1 MEIYEI
7 PEKLLLIKRTKS
19 LWSSFAYKKCK
30 DVYGYDSSGLRRY
43 ALIIQLQHDKTVS
56 EEDKEFLEFLM
67 HQEIGMHR
75 NHPYQGAYES
85 MDILAYLLAKF
96 KDVNHIPLFE
106 QAKLCNF
113 DTYYSVDTEY
123 LFSAGIEETIRY
135 VEENDLYRTSS
146 YFQEL
151 EDEIRTLFTAE
162 YLEKWLQ
169 SKVRKYPANQE
180 DESIYTLMDRA
191 IVFGELVEA
200 KRLLEQLE
208 ASLGSEKNDYSYLYY
223 RCKELEEYDKA
234 LFYLNKLIPFQEAAS
249 DQVSLSLRFAEIY
262 MSKQEW
268 DQAFA
273 SVKEC
278 QQELK
283 TFSSWKCTGLGRSLT
298 ETLLDISLGAKE
310 GNESLA
316 KEAYGWADQMM
327 RATNNDSYVIL
338 KKAHQCARALRLRKD
353 KRRYGKKQRL
363 EGRRIRKM
371 IGRRS

>member
-1 MEIYEI
+1 MEINEI
-7 PEKLLLIKRTKS
+7 PEKVQMIKRTKY
-19 LWSSFAYKKCK
+19 LWGSFTYKKCK
-30 DVYGYDSSGLRRY
+30 DVYGYDSNGLRRY
-43 ALIIQLQHDKTVS
+43 ALIIQLQYDKTVS
-56 EEDKEFLEFLM
+56 EGDKEFLEFLM
-67 HQEIGMHR
+67 HQEIDMHR
-75 NHPYQGAYES
+75 NHPFQGVHES

-96 KDVNHIPLFE
+96 KDVNHIHLFDR
-106 QAKLCNF
+106 AKISNF
-113 DTYYSVDTEY
+113 DTYCGFDTEY

-135 VEENDLYRTSS
+135 VEENNLYRTRS
-146 YFQEL
+146 YFQGME
-151 EDEIRTLFTAE
+151 EEIRTLSTAE
-162 YLEKWLQ
+162 YMEKWLK
-169 SKVRKYPANQE
+169 SKARQYPANLE

-191 IVFGELVEA
+191 VVFGDLVEA

-234 LFYLNKLIPFQEAAS
+234 LFYLTKLVPFQEDAS
-249 DQVSLSLRFAEIY
+249 DRVSLSLRFAEIY

-268 DQAFA
+268 DQAFV

-283 TFSSWKCTGLGRSLT
+283 PFSSWKRTGLGRSLN

-316 KEAYGWADQMM
+316 KEAYGWADQML
-327 RATNNDSYVIL
+327 RVTNNDSYVIL
-338 KKAHQCARALRLRKD
+338 KKAHLCARALRLRKD

-363 EGRRIRKM
+363 EARRIRKM

>member
-7 PEKLLLIKRTKS
+7 PEKLQMIKRTKS

-30 DVYGYDSSGLRRY
+30 DVYGYDSNGLRRY
-43 ALIIQLQHDKTVS
+43 ALIIQLQYDKTVS
-56 EEDKEFLEFLM
+56 EEVTEFLEFLM
-67 HQEIGMHR
+67 HQEIDMHR

-113 DTYYSVDTEY
+113 DTYYSFDTEY

-135 VEENDLYRTSS
+135 VEENDMYRTSS

-151 EDEIRTLFTAE
+151 KDEIRTLFTAE

-169 SKVRKYPANQE
+169 SKVRKYPANHK

-191 IVFGELVEA
+191 VVFGNLVEA
-200 KRLLEQLE
+200 KRLLKQLE
-208 ASLGSEKNDYSYLYY
+208 ASLGSEKDDYSYLYY

-234 LFYLNKLIPFQEAAS
+234 LFYLTKLVPFQEASS
-249 DQVSLSLRFAEIY
+249 DRVSLSLRFAEIH
-262 MSKQEW
+262 MGKQEW

-283 TFSSWKCTGLGRSLT
+283 TFSSWKRTGLGRSLN

-316 KEAYGWADQMM
+316 KEAYGWADQML

-338 KKAHQCARALRLRKD
+338 KKAHQCARGLRLRKD

-363 EGRRIRKM
+363 EARRIRKM
-371 IGRRS
+371 FGRRT